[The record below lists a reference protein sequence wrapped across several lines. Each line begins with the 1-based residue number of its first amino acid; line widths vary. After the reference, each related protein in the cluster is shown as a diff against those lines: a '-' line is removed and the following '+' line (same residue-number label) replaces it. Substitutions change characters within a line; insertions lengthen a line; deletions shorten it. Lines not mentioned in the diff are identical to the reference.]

1 MSSVHLSSLK
11 YLTFLTLTG
20 ILSAQAQNSLSLGYG
35 SKNALQAAFTTT
47 LNSSVYH
54 LGISSQ
60 ISDAT
65 GKEVENRKANYGQTK
80 TGTGSQYT
88 TVDFG
93 IGHAIK
99 PGMRVIFTATLGKK
113 DNYTNYSDRRF
124 SEDGY
129 HMIDSTKNIFG
140 AGIILQYD
148 LSKSFGLG
156 IGVNSIHGGS
166 ASAHF
171 NF

>member
-1 MSSVHLSSLK
+1 MYLSNLK
-11 YLTFLTLTG
+11 YLTFLILTG

-35 SKNALQAAFTTT
+35 SKNAIQAAFTTT
-47 LNSSVYH
+47 TNNTVYH
-54 LGISSQ
+54 IGISSQ

-65 GKEVENRKANYGQTK
+65 GKEVENRKTNYGLTK

-93 IGHAIK
+93 MGYTVDSD
-99 PGMRVIFTATLGKK
+99 MRVILTAAIGKK
-113 DNYTNYSDRRF
+113 DNYTNYSDKRF
-124 SEDGY
+124 SEGGY
-129 HMIDSTKNIFG
+129 HMVDSTKNIFG

-156 IGVNSIHGGS
+156 VGINSIHGGS